1 VPGNNLAGIGLN
13 WTVTVT
19 NCGVSNVNG
28 STQLA
33 CTAYVP
39 GQSGVASTNVIYEVK
54 GTALNLGMALRRF
67 EPAPTIAG
75 VTLQTPPTPTVV
87 MNSNGS
93 ASTTFRGRTS
103 APTSSPTGTLA
114 QCGLSGN
121 TSGIDCRQAPINVP
135 LEPLFPDHA
144 LANSRDASL
153 GWFVRNEWYR
163 VMYYAVAQGDTASSL
178 PAAPACAPPN
188 CITVANVTPAGRQR
202 AILILAGRSINGT
215 MRPSTTLADYLEFG
229 NATAAFESQ
238 TVSRAGPAAALK
250 RPFNDRVVV
259 IDSN

>member
-1 VPGNNLAGIGLN
+1 
-13 WTVTVT
+13 
-19 NCGVSNVNG
+19 
-28 STQLA
+28 
-33 CTAYVP
+33 
-39 GQSGVASTNVIYEVK
+39 
-54 GTALNLGMALRRF
+54 
-67 EPAPTIAG
+67 
-75 VTLQTPPTPTVV
+75 
-87 MNSNGS
+87 
-93 ASTTFRGRTS
+93 
-103 APTSSPTGTLA
+103 
-114 QCGLSGN
+114 
-121 TSGIDCRQAPINVP
+121 
-135 LEPLFPDHA
+135 
-144 LANSRDASL
+144 
-153 GWFVRNEWYR
+153 
-163 VMYYAVAQGDTASSL
+163 MYYAVAQGDTASSL